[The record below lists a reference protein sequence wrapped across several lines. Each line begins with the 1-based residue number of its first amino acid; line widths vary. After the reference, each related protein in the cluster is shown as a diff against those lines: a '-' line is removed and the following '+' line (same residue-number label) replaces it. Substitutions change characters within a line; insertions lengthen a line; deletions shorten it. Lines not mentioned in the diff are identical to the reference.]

1 MKTFNEKS
9 HVFLVRE
16 SGKFIQLTIKDSEQ
30 RLIFNVSKIDCIHEH
45 KAGYDNT
52 LTTEVTLNGRG
63 YLVEEQY
70 DDVIRAII
78 Q

>member
-1 MKTFNEKS
+1 M
-9 HVFLVRE
+9 FLVRE
-16 SGKFIQLTIKDSEQ
+16 SGKFIQLTLKDSEQ
-30 RLIFNVSKIDCIHEH
+30 RLIFNVSKIDCIYKY

-52 LTTEVTLNGRG
+52 LTTEVILNGRG